1 MEESEV
7 EGSGD
12 LPVGRTAVPEGQ
24 GRVDN
29 ETRSAST
36 LSNSPDTSGGQNE
49 SSSNAETRQ
58 EGNDIVGY
66 SFS

>member
-12 LPVGRTAVPEGQ
+12 LPVGRTVVPEGQ
-24 GRVDN
+24 GNVDN
-29 ETRSAST
+29 ETTGALS
-36 LSNSPDTSGGQNE
+36 LSNSADTSGGQNE
-49 SSSNAETRQ
+49 SSSNAATPKK
-58 EGNDIVGY
+58 GNDIVGY

>member
-12 LPVGRTAVPEGQ
+12 LPVGRTVVPEGQ
-24 GRVDN
+24 GSVDN

-36 LSNSPDTSGGQNE
+36 LSNTPGTSGGQNE

>member
-12 LPVGRTAVPEGQ
+12 LPVGSPVVPEGQ

-29 ETRSAST
+29 VTTSASS
-36 LSNSPDTSGGQNE
+36 LSNSADTSGGKNE
-49 SSSNAETRQ
+49 SSSNAATPK